1 MSAYIK
7 ALRKDLEAEE
17 QPTELSKQD
26 MESRFLAWLDSQP
39 EISRLRPY
47 SMTELE
53 KALGTQ
59 GRYLSPV
66 LLRLG
71 WERRRKWTGKTQYL
85 RYWLPPGGHGKPV

>member
-1 MSAYIK
+1 MTSAYISS
-7 ALRKDLEAEE
+7 LRRSLAEE
-17 QPTELSKQD
+17 EEAPRLSKPDLRQ
-26 MESRFLAWLDSQP
+26 RFLDWLDSQP
-39 EISRLRPY
+39 EISRVRPY

-53 KALGTQ
+53 RALGTQ

-85 RYWLPPGGHGKPV
+85 RYWVPPGA

>member
-1 MSAYIK
+1 MPSAYIK
-7 ALRKDLEAEE
+7 SLRRSLEAEE
-17 QPTELSKQD
+17 QPNVLSRPGL
-26 MESRFLAWLDSQP
+26 EARFFSWLDSQP
-39 EISRLRPY
+39 EISRHRPY

-71 WERRRKWTGKTQYL
+71 WERRRKWNSKTQYL
-85 RYWLPPGGHGKPV
+85 RYWVPPSP